1 MSNQRLFLSEKNQN
15 NEFGLTPRYLDF
27 VFYFVHGEETKNNAT
42 KSALAAGYGEKAVTV
57 TGHRVLKNVNV
68 QEAIRAEIE
77 ALHLSN
83 PLTTMEGRTNELKKL
98 YDKVMAY
105 LVDNDF
111 RGIKPV
117 ATKDKV
123 YEYIVLDTPSI
134 NTARAILDD
143 IAKEVGGRTK
153 TVDVTSKGEA
163 VKAINIV
170 YVNDWRGELEP
181 PAGGGDDSE

>member
-1 MSNQRLFLSEKNQN
+1 MSNQRLFISEKNQN
-15 NEFGLTPRYLDF
+15 NVFGLTPRYLDF

-42 KSALAAGYGEKAVTV
+42 KSALAAGYSEKAVTV
-57 TGHRVLKNVNV
+57 TGHRVLKNANV

-83 PLTTMEGRTNELKKL
+83 HLTTMEGRANELKKM

-105 LVDNDF
+105 LVDNEF
-111 RGIKPV
+111 KGIKPV
-117 ATKDKV
+117 ATKDEV
-123 YEYIVLDTPSI
+123 HEYIVLDIPSI

-170 YVNDWRGELEP
+170 YVNDWRGDL
-181 PAGGGDDSE
+181 PAGGGDDSDG